1 MKTIIRSIPLVSWLL
16 AGFAVWH
23 GALAVTTVTA
33 LVMVVGRGDW
43 SSEWA
48 WLAVREAGAAVFY
61 GWVAY
66 IVYDN
71 TRMRRHPM
79 WAHVDKAWQDGY
91 FAATR
96 SNGAVR

>member
-1 MKTIIRSIPLVSWLL
+1 MACCP
-16 AGFAVWH
+16 G
-23 GALAVTTVTA
+23 
-33 LVMVVGRGDW
+33 GRG
-43 SSEWA
+43 
-48 WLAVREAGAAVFY
+48 AVFY